1 MVLLSEEEQILF
13 TNYYNLSQKDKDDI
27 CSRKRDRGMTVD
39 EIARRYQITPP
50 DVNRILHP
58 PKNYGTWTA
67 EEKLKHWIAGQ
78 RRSATVKRQ
87 NDEKRQLK
95 LQKYGNKVFI

>member
-1 MVLLSEEEQILF
+1 MKLTPEEQILF
-13 TNYYNLSQKDKDDI
+13 TNYYNLSSKDRDDI
-27 CSRKRDRGMTVD
+27 INRRLKFGMTVD

-58 PKNYGTWTA
+58 PKNYGIWTA

-78 RRSATVKRQ
+78 RRSATVKKQ
-87 NDEKRQLK
+87 NDEKKKLK
-95 LQKYGNKVFI
+95 LEKYSRNTIIL